1 MARVQRTTSVIF
13 RHGTTIRLIAA
24 ACLLLV
30 GAVSWLGADPATTT
44 RPVVV
49 AARDIPAGT
58 TLVATDLATGQ
69 DSLGLESIESD
80 TLVGETVRG
89 PIAEGE
95 PITPS
100 RLTPGRSLA
109 VKPGRVVFPLPLP
122 DDGIAGMLVAGDIV
136 DVVVAAER
144 LTGLTDNEDDQDA
157 VWTAAAG
164 VEVLT
169 VTVPNSDDVLA
180 PGSSDS
186 AVLLDVT
193 TEQASELAAIR
204 RSDRVSLTLAG
215 R

>member
-1 MARVQRTTSVIF
+1 M
-13 RHGTTIRLIAA
+13 A
-24 ACLLLV
+24 ACLLVV
-30 GAVSWLGADPATTT
+30 GVVSWLGSEPATATKL
-44 RPVVV
+44 VAV
-49 AARDIPAGT
+49 AARDIPSGT
-58 TLVATDLATGQ
+58 SLTAADVTVGQ
-69 DSLGLESIESD
+69 DSLGLDSAEPEVLI
-80 TLVGETVRG
+80 GETVRG

-122 DDGIAGMLVAGDIV
+122 DDGMAGMLVAGDIV
-136 DVVVAAER
+136 DVVVASER
-144 LTGLTDNEDDQDA
+144 LAGLASEATEQKS

-169 VTVPNSDDVLA
+169 VTVPDSDEVLT
-180 PGSSDS
+180 PGNSDS

-193 TEQASELAAIR
+193 SEQAGELAAIR